1 MKKLLVAMLLLFPLS
16 ALGETY
22 QWTDEQGTVN
32 FAEDLGKVPKK
43 YRKKAKPLGDGAEA
57 APQSAAPQGAVKG
70 TEPAPKVQGKGEGEL
85 KEKQLFGGKDE
96 VAWRREFVGA
106 RHSVKLAESDL
117 ADLRLRLS
125 DTSKMS
131 RTEYLSIQNGIKQ
144 LEVRL
149 QQQQMRFDQLREQAD
164 KLGVPQEWRQ

>member
-22 QWTDEQGTVN
+22 QWTDDRGTVN
-32 FAEDLGKVPKK
+32 FAEDLGRVPKK
-43 YRKKAKPLGDGAEA
+43 YRKKAKPLGDAGVVAPQSS
-57 APQSAAPQGAVKG
+57 APQSADKGA
-70 TEPAPKVQGKGEGEL
+70 EPAPKVQGKREGEL

-96 VAWRREFVGA
+96 VAWRREFLAA

-117 ADLRLRLS
+117 ADLQLRLS

-131 RTEYLSIQNGIKQ
+131 RTEYLSIQSGVKQ
-144 LEVRL
+144 LEVRV
-149 QQQQMRFDQLREQAD
+149 QQQQKRFDQLREQAD
-164 KLGVPQEWRQ
+164 KLMVPQEWRQ